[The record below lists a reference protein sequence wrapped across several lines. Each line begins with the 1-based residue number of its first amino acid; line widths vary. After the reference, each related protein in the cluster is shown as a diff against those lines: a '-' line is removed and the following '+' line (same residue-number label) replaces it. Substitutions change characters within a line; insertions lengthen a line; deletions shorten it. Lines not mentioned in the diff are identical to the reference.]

1 MFVAYSECAKV
12 RQGVD
17 STIERGCVNE
27 RSAYETDI
35 MGNEVSLINDCHFY
49 MREKRP
55 LETYLENLWWIR
67 IMLLFSIKISADSIT
82 YGSTIQTASSPDCPP
97 IP

>member
-55 LETYLENLWWIR
+55 LEANLENLLWIR
-67 IMLLFSIKISADSIT
+67 TMLLFSIKI
-82 YGSTIQTASSPDCPP
+82 GQQELQL
-97 IP
+97 

>member
-1 MFVAYSECAKV
+1 MFVAYYECTKV

-55 LETYLENLWWIR
+55 LEANLENLLWIR
-67 IMLLFSIKISADSIT
+67 TMLLFSIKI
-82 YGSTIQTASSPDCPP
+82 GQQELQL
-97 IP
+97 

>member
-27 RSAYETDI
+27 RSAYETDN

-55 LETYLENLWWIR
+55 LEANLENLLWIR
-67 IMLLFSIKISADSIT
+67 TMLLFSIKI
-82 YGSTIQTASSPDCPP
+82 GQQELQL
-97 IP
+97 

>member
-27 RSAYETDI
+27 RSSYETDI

-55 LETYLENLWWIR
+55 LEANLENLLWIR
-67 IMLLFSIKISADSIT
+67 IMLLFSIKIGQQELQS
-82 YGSTIQTASSPDCPP
+82 
-97 IP
+97 

>member
-1 MFVAYSECAKV
+1 LFVAYYECAKV

-55 LETYLENLWWIR
+55 LEANLENLLWIR
-67 IMLLFSIKISADSIT
+67 IMLLFSIKIGQQELQS
-82 YGSTIQTASSPDCPP
+82 
-97 IP
+97 